1 MAANLVETLPQIDNE
16 MAYML
21 IAVLDRLELPE
32 GQPIILY
39 QGTEDYEKIMREK
52 QDDLRDLI
60 LLCDSI
66 NPYEYNCIYLT
77 KNGSYEK
84 HTDIKRFGAKLS
96 ISVGQWSG
104 NRLLIDGEHVCDHN
118 RGVIFDGTKVP
129 HETTPHE
136 TGLKYNLMF
145 YKF

>member
-1 MAANLVETLPQIDNE
+1 MTNLVETLPQIENE
-16 MAYML
+16 LAFML
-21 IAVLDRLELPE
+21 ITVLDRLELSE
-32 GQPIILY
+32 GIPIILY
-39 QGTEDYEKIMREK
+39 QGTEDFERMRREK
-52 QDDLRDLI
+52 QGDLCDLT

-84 HTDIKRFGAKLS
+84 HTDVKRFGPKLS
-96 ISVGQWSG
+96 ISVGQWTG
-104 NRLLIDGEHVCDHN
+104 NKLLIDGEEISDHN
-118 RGVIFDGTKVP
+118 RAVIFDGTKVP

>member
-1 MAANLVETLPQIDNE
+1 MTNLVETLPQIDNE

-21 IAVLDRLELPE
+21 VTVLDRLELPE
-32 GQPIILY
+32 GKPIILY
-39 QGTEDYEKIMREK
+39 QGTEDLASFICEK
-52 QDDLRDLI
+52 QSELCDLT
-60 LLCDSI
+60 LLCDTI

-84 HTDIKRFGAKLS
+84 HTDISRFGAKLS
-96 ISVGQWSG
+96 ISVGQWTG
-104 NRLLIDGEHVCDHN
+104 NKLLIDGEHVSDHN
-118 RGVIFDGTKVP
+118 RAVIFDGTKVP